1 MTDLGLII
9 LELGSILVFGF
20 LGAHLFK
27 KIRIPQVLGFIISGF
42 IIGLPNRYLREF
54 VSYDFIEKL
63 SHPLV
68 TIALGIIGFNIGAE
82 LSWKELKKIDKRILF
97 VLFADSIGTFLVV
110 SLLVGLLTPLGWN
123 FAFILGALGS
133 ATAPAATADILWE
146 YKSSGPLTQAV
157 LFILAVDDIV
167 AILLVQITTNVTLG
181 SVPGNDFSAL
191 HTFTEFAYEVGVAMA
206 IGIAAG
212 VIVTY
217 IVNQVK
223 DHGEML
229 EFVIGILVV
238 IIGIALF
245 LEISAILGTML
256 FGAVL
261 ASFGKKSTAGVFHD
275 IFKIGGPII
284 AIFFIM
290 VGFNMDPAS
299 LLSIGVIGT
308 VYLVGR
314 TIGKVGFVSAT
325 ARAVKCKPAIS
336 KYLGLCLFSQAGVAL
351 GLAVEIDYVFQDI
364 HWIPPGQTLSLAAQA
379 NLILTTIT
387 GTIIIVQIIGP
398 LLVRWAIHRCGEAA
412 CKEDQIDI
420 AHATGRDEL
429 AEKLEAETKELPYE
443 AAVDKPSSEESSEKL
458 VSFSRVGKVFRQM
471 KHSFGKNN
479 NEKKKK

>member
-1 MTDLGLII
+1 MIDLGLII

-20 LGAHLFK
+20 LGAYLFK
-27 KIRIPQVLGFIISGF
+27 KIHIPQVLGFILSGF
-42 IIGLPNRYLREF
+42 IIGLPNRYYKEF
-54 VSYDFIEKL
+54 LSYDFIEKI

-82 LSWKELKKIDKRILF
+82 LSWKELKKIDKRILA

-110 SLLVGLLTPLGWN
+110 ALLVGFLTPLGWN

-157 LFILAVDDIV
+157 LFILAIDDIV
-167 AILLVQITTNVTLG
+167 AIILVQITTSVTLG

-191 HTFTEFAYEVGVAMA
+191 QTFTDFAYEVGVALA

-212 VIVTY
+212 IIVTW
-217 IVNQVK
+217 IINRVK

-229 EFVIGILVV
+229 EFIIGILVV
-238 IIGIALF
+238 IIGFALF
-245 LEISAILGTML
+245 LEISAILGTMV

-261 ASFGKKSTAGVFHD
+261 ASFGKRSTTGVFHD
-275 IFKIGGPII
+275 IFKIGGSII

-290 VGFNMDPAS
+290 VGFSMDPAS

-314 TIGKVGFVSAT
+314 TIGKVGFVNVA

-336 KYLGLCLFSQAGVAL
+336 KYLGFCLFSQAGVAL
-351 GLAVEIDYVFQDI
+351 GLAVEIDYAFQDI
-364 HWIPPGQTLSLAAQA
+364 NWIPPGQTLSLAAQA
-379 NLILTTIT
+379 NLVLTTIT
-387 GTIIIVQIIGP
+387 GTIIIVQVIGP
-398 LLVRWAIHRCGEAA
+398 LLVRWAIHKAGEVAG
-412 CKEDQIDI
+412 KEVQIDV
-420 AHATGRDEL
+420 ALATGRDEL
-429 AEKLEAETKELPYE
+429 AEKLITEEKEQPYE
-443 AAVDKPSSEESSEKL
+443 SVVDEPTAEETTDKFIG
-458 VSFSRVGKVFRQM
+458 FSRVGKVFRQM
-471 KHSFGKNN
+471 KHSMKKKNN
-479 NEKKKK
+479 SKKE